1 MCLGSLVPYC
11 ARQKH
16 KVEEY
21 EVDSHR
27 MILYKE
33 MINDYQRAGVPI
45 TPQLQKEAFII
56 SRERAFEE
64 KAGFLMKSIDDVNN
78 ARTQLVETTLEYLC
92 SDKVSD
98 NERNQ
103 INEPIGKVTSKG
115 DLISFLEKSK
125 KDIQDN
131 DSKESFLRVLNT
143 LQETANNELP
153 EFGTYEGINKSITE
167 SIQTHE
173 ENNDSSDNDG
183 E

>member
-1 MCLGSLVPYC
+1 M
-11 ARQKH
+11 
-16 KVEEY
+16 
-21 EVDSHR
+21 
-27 MILYKE
+27 
-33 MINDYQRAGVPI
+33 
-45 TPQLQKEAFII
+45 
-56 SRERAFEE
+56 
-64 KAGFLMKSIDDVNN
+64 
-78 ARTQLVETTLEYLC
+78 ETTLEYLC

>member
-64 KAGFLMKSIDDVNN
+64 KAGFLMKSADEANN
-78 ARTQLVETTLEYLC
+78 ARTRVVENTINYLS

-98 NERNQ
+98 DERNQ
-103 INEPIGKVTSKG
+103 INESIGEVTSKS

-125 KDIQDN
+125 KNIQDDDELEN
-131 DSKESFLRVLNT
+131 DSKESLLRVLNT
-143 LQETANNELP
+143 LQDTANNELP
-153 EFGTYEGINKSITE
+153 EVGTYEGINKSI
-167 SIQTHE
+167 
-173 ENNDSSDNDG
+173 N
-183 E
+183 